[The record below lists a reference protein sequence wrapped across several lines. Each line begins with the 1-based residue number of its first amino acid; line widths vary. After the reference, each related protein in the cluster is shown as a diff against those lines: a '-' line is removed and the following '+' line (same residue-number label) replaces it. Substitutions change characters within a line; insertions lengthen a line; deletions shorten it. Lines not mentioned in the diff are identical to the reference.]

1 MMAQRRKQ
9 SCILYGNSRIGTAF
23 FVLLIIVVQVLGSQG
38 FLIHQQ
44 KLKVAPMASHL
55 FSASFPYY
63 KKKNLDE
70 EAHEGDDDEE
80 GDEKQEWLSW
90 MTAGL
95 RPKRYSYDEVKM
107 REDERLGGLPR

>member
-1 MMAQRRKQ
+1 MKI
-9 SCILYGNSRIGTAF
+9 SST
-23 FVLLIIVVQVLGSQG
+23 
-38 FLIHQQ
+38 
-44 KLKVAPMASHL
+44 KLKKSHL
-55 FSASFPYY
+55 LSTSFPYY
-63 KKKNLDE
+63 KTKNINE
-70 EAHEGDDDEE
+70 EKHEVDDEDE